1 MRDNSGGREVGRT
14 SRRAV
19 IAHPFGTLRRE
30 RISDMVGLVHKR
42 DGAMQAGRFSG
53 EGKKL
58 NEGGVSSI
66 TKIVGW
72 LACMRPVLAR
82 QSSRACADSFR
93 IGAPPHAWDRG
104 WAAIRHGRPQ
114 ATVVG
119 PHDSNAIVINFSL
132 VKSCI

>member
-1 MRDNSGGREVGRT
+1 MRDNSGGREEGRT

-42 DGAMQAGRFSG
+42 GGAMQAGEFSG

-66 TKIVGW
+66 TKTVGW
-72 LACMRPVLAR
+72 MACLRPVLAR

-93 IGAPPHAWDRG
+93 IGDPPHPWDRE
-104 WAAIRHGRPQ
+104 WAAIRHGLPQ

-119 PHDSNAIVINFSL
+119 PHDFSAIVINSSL
-132 VKSCI
+132 VKNCI